1 MPPREHRTWRF
12 QSRTLADRLRRF
24 RENETHGCGLTRLVR
39 TAPATT
45 RLGALPLSARSA
57 FCRIRRIAALTAT
70 RNGPLGCPRKLA
82 APAPFRSTCSAASHQ
97 RCLGPDRAE
106 TRAGTALRRE
116 PGSSQRCVLSTSANP
131 HFKEEHPQLVW
142 LSGAVLGYH
151 ANPAPLDRMFHATQ
165 PTLSTTPAARRAFS
179 SHRTTWAFDFW
190 HPVTARASPV
200 RYLTGLASPDQGRST
215 RHPVER

>member
-12 QSRTLADRLRRF
+12 QSRTLADHLRRF
-24 RENETHGCGLTRLVR
+24 RENETHGCGLTRLAR

-70 RNGPLGCPRKLA
+70 RNGLLGCPRKPA

-131 HFKEEHPQLVW
+131 HFKESTRNSRLAEQHRFWVSRQTGTVGPRV
-142 LSGAVLGYH
+142 S
-151 ANPAPLDRMFHATQ
+151 RHATHFIEDACSSRGVFF
-165 PTLSTTPAARRAFS
+165 PRTAR
-179 SHRTTWAFDFW
+179 AFDFW
-190 HPVTARASPV
+190 HPVTARASPAS
-200 RYLTGLASPDQGRST
+200 YITG
-215 RHPVER
+215 